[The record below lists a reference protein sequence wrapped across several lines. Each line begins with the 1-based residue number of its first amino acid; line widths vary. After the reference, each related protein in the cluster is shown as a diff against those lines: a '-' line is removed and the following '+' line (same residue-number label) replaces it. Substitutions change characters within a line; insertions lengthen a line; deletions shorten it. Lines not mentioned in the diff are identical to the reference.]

1 MGMAMILWH
10 TIMIG
15 MLMLMLMMII
25 VGSW

>member
-25 VGSW
+25 VVSW